1 MLNILHHIPKE
12 LLDIK
17 STDLHTIFPGPT
29 LIHLQ
34 GKLPEGKKNQPLLI
48 SCLMHGNEFTG
59 LLALQALMKKYGES
73 NWPRSVYLFFGNI
86 AAAKA
91 NHRHLDGQPDYNRS
105 WKKGD
110 LPENQMTQDVL
121 RVTTEVGLFAT
132 IDIHNNTGRNP
143 HYSIISTDDVR
154 HKNLAALFGD
164 VCMFFDEMIGT
175 HTQAFMNLCPSVT
188 LEAGQPG
195 KPDGTAHVLDF
206 LEKVLALDEISS
218 QPSQAKLK
226 LIEMMGTV
234 KLKKESSVG
243 VGNEDGDIRFEP
255 DFDLMNF
262 KEMPAGTFWGYYR
275 DNHRLEY
282 KDRNGVDCSDGY
294 FDYKDGKIFTKV
306 VTIPSML
313 KLDKNVL
320 KSNCVGYLM
329 RWM

>member
-1 MLNILHHIPKE
+1 MLTILNHIPKE

-17 STDLHTIFPGPT
+17 STDLHTIFSGPT

-34 GKLPEGKKNQPLLI
+34 GKKNPPVLI

-73 NWPRSVYLFFGNI
+73 NWPRSVFLFFGNI
-86 AAAKA
+86 DAAKA
-91 NHRHLDGQPDYNRS
+91 NRRHLDGQPDYNRN
-105 WKKGD
+105 WIKGD
-110 LPENQMTQDVL
+110 LPENQMTQEVV
-121 RVTTEVGLFAT
+121 RVTTEAGLFAT
-132 IDIHNNTGRNP
+132 VDIHNNTGRNP
-143 HYSIISTDDVR
+143 HYSIISVDDVR

-164 VCMFFDEMIGT
+164 VCMFFAEPIGT
-175 HTQAFMNLCPSVT
+175 NTQAFMKHCPSVT

-195 KPDGTAHVLDF
+195 KPDGTEHVLDF
-206 LEKVLALDEISS
+206 LEKVLALDEISD
-218 QPSQAKLK
+218 QPSQDKLK

-234 KLKKESSVG
+234 KLKKETSVG
-243 VGNEDGDIRFEP
+243 VGDEDGDIRFEP

-275 DNHRLEY
+275 GDHRFEY
-282 KDRNGVDCSDGY
+282 KDTKGVDRSDEI
-294 FDYKDGKIFTKV
+294 FDYKDGKIITKV
-306 VTIPSML
+306 ATIPSML

-329 RWM
+329 RWL